1 MFTLLCDLY
10 CNKTS
15 FAAFNLGPKE
25 CIWKIKCSF
34 LHILSLISVEHTK
47 ISGWCVERM
56 GMSVC
61 SNTPLSIKMSWMVDV
76 KDEYTPVPKHCTLKV
91 YKGMKLK
98 AVHIFCSS
106 AVGGAYVSLDS
117 DTGGYH
123 FQPSLHSSE
132 KCFWCCH
139 CWISGCPACSL

>member
-1 MFTLLCDLY
+1 MW
-10 CNKTS
+10 N
-15 FAAFNLGPKE
+15 
-25 CIWKIKCSF
+25 IMCSF

-56 GMSVC
+56 WMSVF
-61 SNTPLSIKMSWMVDV
+61 SNKPVSIKVSWVIDV

-91 YKGMKLK
+91 YKAMKLK
-98 AVHIFCSS
+98 AVHIFWSS

-123 FQPSLHSSE
+123 FQPSHDSSE
-132 KCFWCCH
+132 KCFWCCY
-139 CWISGCPACSL
+139 CWTSGCPTCSL